1 MRRGSS
7 LPRAVGPGASP
18 LPDCVRQ
25 GLGFDSPILQH
36 SRIRSR
42 CCPRSSSSYTST
54 NRQIIRVSKSLPR
67 RPEASSV
74 SVTSIL
80 SARANQGQ
88 LGFDSWVSDEDDD
101 EDNVMA
107 ATVQEL
113 PSRSLDGLWERSV
126 HVTDRARCRPH
137 LTRTASKQPDL
148 HRRHQTSPTKLHLY
162 HPPLLGRRR
171 GFQHNHLESGRT
183 PSRPPRDGQDLALP
197 CARSETG
204 HPAIGTVR
212 SGQIG
217 RDQLAQLVLEMV
229 FGIGQV
235 GAKAVC

>member
-1 MRRGSS
+1 VRRGSS
-7 LPRAVGPGASP
+7 LPRAVGPEASLAP
-18 LPDCVRQ
+18 GCVRQ
-25 GLGFDSPILQH
+25 ALRLNSPILQRFRTRFH
-36 SRIRSR
+36 

-88 LGFDSWVSDEDDD
+88 LGFDSRFSDEDDD

-126 HVTDRARCRPH
+126 YVTDGARCRPS
-137 LTRTASKQPDL
+137 LTLSIISTA
-148 HRRHQTSPTKLHLY
+148 
-162 HPPLLGRRR
+162 
-171 GFQHNHLESGRT
+171 
-183 PSRPPRDGQDLALP
+183 
-197 CARSETG
+197 
-204 HPAIGTVR
+204 
-212 SGQIG
+212 
-217 RDQLAQLVLEMV
+217 
-229 FGIGQV
+229 
-235 GAKAVC
+235 